1 MGKLDDALKLDL
13 PKDADRICGFIKELV
28 EASGAEGVVVG
39 MSGGVD
45 SALTTALCVRA
56 LGPERVLGVTMP
68 LSHTPTED
76 TQHAKEEG
84 KRMGIKVIEVPIDK
98 IAQSFFKEVDYDPKT
113 QGKLPGANIKA
124 RIRMVVLYYFANMYN
139 YLVSGT
145 GDKSEDLIG
154 FFTKYGDGG
163 VDFLPISH
171 LYKTQVRE
179 MAHFLKV
186 MPEVADKPA
195 SPQLW
200 PGHQASDE
208 IPAAYEVM
216 DPVMVGL
223 FDKNMSPE
231 EVSKETGA
239 PKEVIDLILKK
250 HSNSEHKRKYPPL
263 VEPW

>member
-1 MGKLDDALKLDL
+1 
-13 PKDADRICGFIKELV
+13 
-28 EASGAEGVVVG
+28 
-39 MSGGVD
+39 
-45 SALTTALCVRA
+45 
-56 LGPERVLGVTMP
+56 
-68 LSHTPTED
+68 
-76 TQHAKEEG
+76 
-84 KRMGIKVIEVPIDK
+84 
-98 IAQSFFKEVDYDPKT
+98 
-113 QGKLPGANIKA
+113 
-124 RIRMVVLYYFANMYN
+124 
-139 YLVSGT
+139 
-145 GDKSEDLIG
+145 
-154 FFTKYGDGG
+154 
-163 VDFLPISH
+163 
-171 LYKTQVRE
+171 